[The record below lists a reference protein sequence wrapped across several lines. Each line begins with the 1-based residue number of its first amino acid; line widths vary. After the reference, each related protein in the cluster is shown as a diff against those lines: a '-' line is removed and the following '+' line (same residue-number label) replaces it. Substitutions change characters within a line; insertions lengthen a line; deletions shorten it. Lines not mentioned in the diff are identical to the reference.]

1 MIPTDLS
8 PLPSHLWQSTFFA
21 AAAWLLTLAL
31 RKNRAAARY
40 WIWLA
45 ASVKFLIPFSM
56 LVSIG
61 SQVEWR
67 SAPPITPP
75 QAADMLNEINRPLTR
90 STDVV
95 IVTAV
100 PPPLSHLIP
109 ILIGAWL
116 CGFILGLI
124 FWIWSL
130 RQIRA
135 VRRTATPLDLNL
147 PIPVMSSPSRLEP
160 GVFGICNPV
169 LVLPEGIIDRLTPA
183 QLEAVI
189 AHEMCHVRRRDNL
202 TASIHMVVETIFWFH
217 PLAWWIRTQLV
228 AERERACDEEV
239 VSLTGDPQVYAEAIL
254 TVCRLYLESPLV
266 CVSGV
271 TGSNL
276 KKRIEAIVSN
286 RVALS
291 LNVAKKV
298 VLTVAGVAALA
309 APIVVGIINAPAIR
323 AQSPQVAAPSA
334 ASATPKFEVASI
346 KPHAGGGSFGG
357 TRVSPGTMN
366 VNNLPLRRL
375 IRNAYKVPDF
385 QITGGPDWVNAEG
398 FDIVAKA
405 EGSLSGDRMLVM
417 LRSLLEDRF
426 KLKVHRET
434 KEGPVYDLTVAKS
447 GLKLPQSKDGSCI
460 LMDPA
465 HMPPPPAAGEKLPV
479 VCGNLQVGTNGPN
492 RTLIWNAIGAR
503 ISLTDMTGVTVPP
516 LVQYLAQLLN
526 RTVIDKTGLTGTF
539 DYHLEFTPDEVTP
552 GITAIGDG
560 SDPLG
565 PSIFTALQ
573 EQLGLRLASAKGP
586 VEVLVIDHVER
597 PSEN

>member
-1 MIPTDLS
+1 MIPPDLP
-8 PLPSHLWQSTFFA
+8 PLASHLWQSTLFA
-21 AAAWLLTLAL
+21 GAAWLLTLVV
-31 RKNRAAARY
+31 RKNRAAVRY
-40 WIWLA
+40 SIWLA
-45 ASVKFLIPFSM
+45 ASVKFLIPFSL
-56 LVSIG
+56 LVGIG
-61 SQVEWR
+61 SHVEWR
-67 SAPPITPP
+67 SAPPVT
-75 QAADMLNEINRPLTR
+75 QAQVPEMLNEIMRPLAR
-90 STDVV
+90 PADVV
-95 IVTAV
+95 MVIA
-100 PPPLSHLIP
+100 PPSLNHLVP

-116 CGFILGLI
+116 CGFLLGLI
-124 FWIWSL
+124 FWVRSL

-135 VRRTATPLDLNL
+135 IQRVATPLDLNL
-147 PIPVMSSPSRLEP
+147 PIPVMSSPALLEP
-160 GVFGICNPV
+160 GVFGIRNPV
-169 LVLPEGIIDRLTPA
+169 LILPEGIADRLTPV

-202 TASIHMVVETIFWFH
+202 TAAIHMVVETIFWFH
-217 PLAWWIRTQLV
+217 PVAWWIRTRLV

-254 TVCRLYLESPLV
+254 TVCKLYFEAPLV

-276 KKRIEAIVSN
+276 KKRIEAIMSN
-286 RVALS
+286 HVALR
-291 LNVAKKV
+291 LNLAKKV
-298 VLTVAGVAALA
+298 ALTVAGVAALA
-309 APIVVGIINAPAIR
+309 APIVVGIIDAPTIR
-323 AQSPQVAAPSA
+323 AQSQQVAAPSA
-334 ASATPKFEVASI
+334 AAAAPKFDVASI
-346 KPHAGGGSFGG
+346 KTHAGGGSFGG
-357 TRVSPGTMN
+357 TRVSPGAMN

-385 QITGGPDWVNAEG
+385 QITGGPDWVNTEG

-405 EGSLSGDRMLVM
+405 EGSLSGDRVLVM

-447 GLKLPQSKDGSCI
+447 GLKLQQSKDGSCI

-479 VCGNLQVGTNGPN
+479 ICGNLQVGTSGPN
-492 RTLIWNAIGAR
+492 RTLNAVGAR

-516 LVQYLAQLLN
+516 LVQYLAQFLN
-526 RTVIDKTGLTGTF
+526 RTVIDKTGLTGMF
-539 DYHLEFTPDEVTP
+539 DFHLEFTPDEVTP
-552 GITAIGDG
+552 GITALGDR

-565 PSIFTALQ
+565 PSIFSALQ
-573 EQLGLRLASAKGP
+573 EQLGLQLKSVKGP
-586 VEVLVIDHVER
+586 VEVLIIDHVER